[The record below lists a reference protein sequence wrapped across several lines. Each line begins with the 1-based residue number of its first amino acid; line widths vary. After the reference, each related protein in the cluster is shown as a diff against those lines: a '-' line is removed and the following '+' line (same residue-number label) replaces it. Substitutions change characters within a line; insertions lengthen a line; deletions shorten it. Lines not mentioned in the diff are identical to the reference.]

1 MRMHEST
8 FFHITTIDH
17 AMRTLWMAAVTTGS
31 VRVLFEAG
39 VQAGWISALIMYIYM
54 CSNIFKNMYDTAA
67 RPRSSAS

>member
-39 VQAGWISALIMYIYM
+39 VQAGWISALIMYMYM
-54 CSNIFKNMYDTAA
+54 L
-67 RPRSSAS
+67 